1 MNLTLNINFNNENI
15 SRLTLTNM
23 EGKVMEE
30 FINTSSSPYT
40 IVGENLPAGVYF
52 LQAFNEEGSIQTK
65 LIKQ

>member
-1 MNLTLNINFNNENI
+1 
-15 SRLTLTNM
+15 M

-52 LQAFNEEGSIQTK
+52 LQAFNELGSLQTK